1 MTLSQL
7 SFPGRAFCAFATL
20 ALLAACGFSESA
32 DWPAM
37 TKAPAAIAAAKTLQG
52 ESLAPGERTSLSELL
67 AGEAPAP
74 LPGGGAALVGRVRP
88 LVVIR
93 FGAAPPDFEP
103 TVYAAARGA
112 LERRPNSV
120 FDLVALAPAIGAV
133 DQAAVTRD
141 SESVLRALVAMGLPA
156 ERLSLSATTTPG
168 LSTHEVH
175 IYVR

>member
-1 MTLSQL
+1 MTLRQL
-7 SFPGRAFCAFATL
+7 SFPGRALCVLAIL
-20 ALLAACGFSESA
+20 ALPGACGFSESA
-32 DWPAM
+32 DWPPI
-37 TKAPAAIAAAKTLQG
+37 TKAPGAVAAANSLQG
-52 ESLAPGERTSLSELL
+52 ESLAPGERTSLSELV
-67 AGEAPAP
+67 AGEVPAP
-74 LPGGGAALVGRVRP
+74 LPGGGAALVGQVRP

-93 FGAAPPDFEP
+93 FGATPPNFEP

-120 FDLVALAPAIGAV
+120 FDLVALAPGVGAAE
-133 DQAAVTRD
+133 QAAVTRD
-141 SESVLRALVAMGLPA
+141 AETVFRALVAMGLPA

>member
-1 MTLSQL
+1 MLWSQL
-7 SFPGRAFCAFATL
+7 SLPVHALGGCIGL
-20 ALLAACGFSESA
+20 ALLGACGFSEDA
-32 DWPAM
+32 DWPPM
-37 TKAPAAIAAAKTLQG
+37 TKAPAAAAAAKTLQG
-52 ESLAPGERTSLSELL
+52 EPLAPGERTSLGKLV
-67 AGEAPAP
+67 AGKAPAP

-93 FGAAPPDFEP
+93 FGATPPDFEP

-112 LERRPNSV
+112 LARRPNSV
-120 FDLVALAPAIGAV
+120 FDLVALTPRLGTA

-141 SESVLRALVAMGLPA
+141 SESVFRAMVAMGLPV

>member
-1 MTLSQL
+1 M
-7 SFPGRAFCAFATL
+7 
-20 ALLAACGFSESA
+20 ALLGACGFPDSE
-32 DWPAM
+32 DWPPI
-37 TKAPAAIAAAKTLQG
+37 TSAPAATAAAKSLQA
-52 ESLAPGERTSLSELL
+52 EALAPEERTSLLELVG
-67 AGEAPAP
+67 GEAPKP
-74 LPGGGAALVGRVRP
+74 LPGGGTTLVGRVRP

-93 FGAAPPDFEP
+93 FGTTPPNFDS

-120 FDLVALAPAIGAV
+120 FDLVALSPGIGAT

-141 SESVLRALVAMGLPA
+141 SETVFRALVAMGLPV
-156 ERLSLSATTTPG
+156 ERLSLSATTIPS

>member
-1 MTLSQL
+1 MLVRQFSL
-7 SFPGRAFCAFATL
+7 PGHALGACIGL
-20 ALLAACGFSESA
+20 ALLGACGFPESA
-32 DWPAM
+32 DWPPI
-37 TKAPAAIAAAKTLQG
+37 TDAPAAQAAAKSLQA
-52 ESLAPGERTSLSELL
+52 ESLAPEERTSLSELVG
-67 AGEAPAP
+67 GEAPKA
-74 LPGGGAALVGRVRP
+74 LPGGGTTLLGRVRP

-93 FGAAPPDFEP
+93 FGATPPNFEP

-120 FDLVALAPAIGAV
+120 FDLVALAPGVDTA

-141 SESVLRALVAMGLPA
+141 SETVFRAMVAMGLPV